1 MRIIIKYVILIIIT
15 LQYFVGSVGF
25 TIHHCCCKK
34 VYHTSSIL
42 ADVFAPYHVHE
53 CLKVKEM
60 KEAGGKLM
68 FRQWRHCGSY
78 VYSMEQM
85 KYNCQEKMTAPPL
98 YLMLTQDLSLVVKDI
113 TLLVSTLDV
122 SSNNP
127 IVYNHVLKRRWQEP
141 DSLCT
146 FII

>member
-1 MRIIIKYVILIIIT
+1 MRIIIKYIILIIIA

-60 KEAGGKLM
+60 EEAGSRLM

-98 YLMLTQDLSLVVKDI
+98 YLILTQDLSLVVKDI
-113 TLLVSTLDV
+113 TPLVSSLDV

-141 DSLCT
+141 ASLCT